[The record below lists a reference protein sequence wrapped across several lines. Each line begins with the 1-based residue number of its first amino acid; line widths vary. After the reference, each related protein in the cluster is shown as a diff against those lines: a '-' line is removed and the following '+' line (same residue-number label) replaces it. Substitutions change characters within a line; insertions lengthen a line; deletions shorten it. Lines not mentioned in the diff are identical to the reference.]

1 MSRKWKCSVPGCDA
15 KDQNLFFGVPNEQK
29 ESARRKIWVQLL
41 HLDCEKFKTST
52 KICAKHFDES
62 DILPKRLKQGTNPTR
77 NFPVGYSLS
86 FLCLHFW
93 KLCRT
98 YFSLTNFLR
107 LATHRN
113 IFVLAIKNENSNIYL
128 E

>member
-1 MSRKWKCSVPGCDA
+1 MSRKWKCFVPGCDA
-15 KDQNLFFGVPNEQK
+15 KDQTRFFGVPNEQK

-41 HLDCEKFKTST
+41 HLDSEKFKTST

-62 DILPKRLKQGTNPTR
+62 DILQKKLKLGTNPTR

-98 YFSLTNFLR
+98 YFPLTNFLR
-107 LATHRN
+107 LATQIE
-113 IFVLAIKNENSNIYL
+113 IFSFVHKK
-128 E
+128 